1 MRKEIEMELYYGM
14 GAIIGVCLLVLLMGT
29 IKQKSAKIAVFI
41 FRSAGGAVGICVI
54 NSILESQGIAVA
66 AGINPVSI
74 LTIGTLGISGFALIY
89 GILFYRFL

>member
-1 MRKEIEMELYYGM
+1 MELYYGM
-14 GAIIGVCLLVLLMGT
+14 GAIIGVCLLVLLMGMV
-29 IKQKSAKIAVFI
+29 KQKSGRIAVFI
-41 FRSAGGAVGICVI
+41 LRSAGGAVGICVV

-74 LTIGTLGISGFALIY
+74 LTIGTLGISGLALIY